1 MTITQDVITD
11 LLPAYLSGEASTDT
25 QALVDEFLRGNPQFA
40 AVVQAARR
48 GLGEPLPAD
57 QRPLAPD
64 LEREAVRRTRAV
76 ISRQRRM
83 LAFAIVLTLMPLSF
97 TIGAEGIRFLLRDE
111 PRTAV
116 FWLPA
121 SALWFTYLRM
131 QSRLKTAGL

>member
-1 MTITQDVITD
+1 MNITQDVITD
-11 LLPAYLSGEASTDT
+11 LLPAYLSGEASADT
-25 QALVDEFLRGNPQFA
+25 QALVDEFQREHPQFA

-48 GLGEPLPAD
+48 GLGEPLAAD
-57 QRPLAPD
+57 QRAIAPD
-64 LEREAVRRTRAV
+64 LEREVVRRTRAV
-76 ISRQRRM
+76 ISRQRLM

-97 TIGAEGIRFLLRDE
+97 TIGAEGIRVLLRDE

-131 QSRLKTAGL
+131 QRRLKTAGL